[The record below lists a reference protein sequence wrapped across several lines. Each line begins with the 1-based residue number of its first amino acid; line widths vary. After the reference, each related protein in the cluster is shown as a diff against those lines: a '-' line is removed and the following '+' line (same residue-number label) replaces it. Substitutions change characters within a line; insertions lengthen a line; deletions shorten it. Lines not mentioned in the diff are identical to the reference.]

1 MCGLCQAERM
11 KKSTASV
18 TYVSSQSRGGLLV
31 GLNFFALH
39 IWHQCAE
46 SKGIFNTLKRKRLG
60 NMPPAQDDTHT
71 GYSSSEVPDLLYIYN
86 TAHFT
91 NSVFHFKFQQAAE

>member
-1 MCGLCQAERM
+1 
-11 KKSTASV
+11 
-18 TYVSSQSRGGLLV
+18 
-31 GLNFFALH
+31 
-39 IWHQCAE
+39 
-46 SKGIFNTLKRKRLG
+46 
-60 NMPPAQDDTHT
+60 MPPAQDDTHT